1 MAQHQNNMNRRKFS
15 KIIPIALLGSSCATY
30 PTSTNKTT
38 KVIKP
43 NRLKKGDT
51 IGLITPASYIDDN
64 GLQKAVEN
72 IEGLGFKVKLAK
84 NIRAERGFNAGT
96 DAQRLADLHDMFTD
110 KQVQGI
116 WCARGG
122 YGCSRLLPNINYQLI
137 KNNPKVLIGFS
148 DITALIQAIYK
159 ETGLVGFHGPVGSSD
174 FTDYTKEYLT
184 KVLIEPQEKL
194 TINLSKENEELAKS
208 NKVYQTA
215 TIRGG
220 KAMGELVGGNLSLLA
235 PLAGTKYQPN
245 IKGRLLFIEEIGESP
260 YRIDRML
267 TQLRQSYPL
276 KDAAGIILGVF
287 RGCEMKEG
295 SRSLSLMET
304 LKDRLGD
311 LGIPVFYG
319 TAIGHIANNMTL
331 PVGGKARLDAN
342 TGEIVLLEKCVTVA

>member
-1 MAQHQNNMNRRKFS
+1 MNRRKFS
-15 KIIPIALLGSSCATY
+15 KIIPLALLGSSCATN
-30 PTSTNKTT
+30 PTPTNKEI
-38 KVIKP
+38 KIIKP

-51 IGLITPASYIDDN
+51 IGLITPGSYIDDT
-64 GLQKAVEN
+64 GLEKAVNN
-72 IEGLGFKVKLAK
+72 IESLGFQVKLAK

-96 DAQRLADLHDMFTD
+96 DAQRLADLHDMFAD
-110 KQVQGI
+110 KKVQGI

-122 YGCSRLLPNINYQLI
+122 YGCSRLLPNINYKLI

-148 DITALIQAIYK
+148 DITALILAIYK

-194 TINLSKENEELAKS
+194 TINLSTEHEELAKT
-208 NKVYQTA
+208 NKVYQTT

-220 KAMGELVGGNLSLLA
+220 QATGQLVGGNLSLLA

-245 IKGRLLFIEEIGESP
+245 IKGKLLFIEEIGESP

-276 KDAAGIILGVF
+276 RDAAGIILGVF
-287 RGCEMKEG
+287 RGCEMKGG
-295 SRSLSLMET
+295 SRSLSLIDT

-311 LGIPVFYG
+311 LNIPVFYG
-319 TAIGHIANNMTL
+319 AAIGHIANNMTL
-331 PVGGKARLDAN
+331 PIGGKASFDADN
-342 TGEIVLLEKCVTVA
+342 GLITLLEKGVI

>member
-1 MAQHQNNMNRRKFS
+1 MNRRRFS
-15 KIIPIALLGSSCATY
+15 KILPTAIVGSSFLANRT
-30 PTSTNKTT
+30 TLVKRRKT
-38 KVIKP
+38 IKA

-51 IGLITPASYIDDN
+51 VGLITPGSFIGDD

-72 IEGLGFKVKLAK
+72 IEGLGFQVKLSK

-96 DAQRLADLHDMFTD
+96 DAQRLADLHSMFGD
-110 KQVQGI
+110 NKVDGI

-122 YGCSRLLPNINYQLI
+122 YGCSRLLPNINYKLI
-137 KNNPKVLIGFS
+137 KKNPKVLIGFS

-184 KVLIEPQEKL
+184 KVLIEPQDNL
-194 TINLSKENEELAKS
+194 TINLSKENEELAKT
-208 NKVYQTA
+208 NAVYQAT

-220 KAMGELVGGNLSLLA
+220 IAQGKLVGGNLSLLA
-235 PLAGTKYQPN
+235 PLAGTKYQPK
-245 IKGRLLFIEEIGESP
+245 IKGKLLFMEEIGEAP

-295 SRSLSLMET
+295 SRSLSLMDT

-311 LGIPVFYG
+311 LGIPIFYG
-319 TAIGHIANNMTL
+319 AAIGHISNNMTL
-331 PVGGKARLDAN
+331 PVGVKAKLDADKGLI
-342 TGEIVLLEKCVTVA
+342 TLLEKGVR